1 MKKPVAIITDIHGN
15 LETLEAILEDIKT
28 QAVDEM
34 ICLGDSIDISPNSK
48 ECIDLL
54 IENNIKSVLGDHEI
68 CLLKGLTLAYQLLEK
83 KKNDINLW
91 EKYNDDKITYFIGHL
106 HNSFDVNEVDGILGD
121 YIEDDGTLVNIEV
134 IDSAG
139 CTKDGYTSYV
149 ILEIS
154 KVIKWQKRKIK
165 YDREKF
171 INKLLNT

>member
-1 MKKPVAIITDIHGN
+1 M
-15 LETLEAILEDIKT
+15 
-28 QAVDEM
+28 
-34 ICLGDSIDISPNSK
+34 
-48 ECIDLL
+48 
-54 IENNIKSVLGDHEI
+54 
-68 CLLKGLTLAYQLLEK
+68 AYQLLEK

-121 YIEDDGTLVNIEV
+121 YIEDDGTLVNIEI
-134 IDSAG
+134 IDCAG

>member
-1 MKKPVAIITDIHGN
+1 MSSLLSNKYRVWRLIFNKKYILCHYLINNEKDIYPF
-15 LETLEAILEDIKT
+15 E
-28 QAVDEM
+28 
-34 ICLGDSIDISPNSK
+34 
-48 ECIDLL
+48 
-54 IENNIKSVLGDHEI
+54 KSNF
-68 CLLKGLTLAYQLLEK
+68 
-83 KKNDINLW
+83 KNDINLW
-91 EKYNDDKITYFIGHL
+91 KKYNDDKITYFIGHL

-139 CTKDGYTSYV
+139 CTKDEYTSYI

-171 INKLLNT
+171 ISKLLNT